1 VSQTSLLLLWLS
13 CGLLTF
19 AIRYSFIALEGL
31 YRPPSW
37 FVRWLPFVPIAALTA
52 ITAPELLLVAG
63 QFDIGFGNPRFWAGL
78 VAIAVAAVWKNTL
91 LTIASGFAGFWLLS
105 WLL

>member
-1 VSQTSLLLLWLS
+1 MNWLPLWLA

-19 AIRYSFIALEGL
+19 AIRLSFIALEGR

-52 ITAPELLLVAG
+52 LTVPELLLVAG
-63 QFDIGFGNPRFWAGL
+63 KLDLGAENPRFWAGL
-78 VAIAVAAVWKNTL
+78 VSIAVAARWRNTL
-91 LTIASGFAGFWLLS
+91 LTIASGFAVLALLR
-105 WLL
+105 LVPA